1 MHLEAGTGQRESVS
15 IPGAGIWKQEPVK
28 EATSRF
34 PERAFGVG
42 AGQREGVSIP
52 GAGVW
57 GQ

>member
-1 MHLEAGTGQRESVS
+1 MS